1 MKLDFH
7 THGKL
12 AKRLPFSTVYTDWL
26 FGEAKNAG
34 LDALCLTE
42 HFNTLQF
49 DELYGYLS
57 TRSTREGDA
66 MVLENGLRVFPGME
80 TDIAEGGHILSI
92 GPLEAILELNQ
103 RLAPHKAPG
112 NFLPFAQLRDLFD
125 QYPVVVGG
133 AHPYR
138 EGGHIPQLPREQLA
152 RLDFLDL
159 NGKDLA
165 TNRQQAEQRTY
176 GLGQQLGIPVVSG
189 SDTHQAVQYGCVWT
203 EFQRECSTAAELLQ
217 EMQAGRYAITVSESA
232 AEKVKTA
239 SLLKRALKEIH
250 ALGGDYVAVLTG
262 PEKDQEHG
270 PSYGERIA
278 VQHKAVVVEYAPKAG
293 AMAEALESAANE
305 MALQGWELVSSTV
318 TPAAKGILLFRK
330 RGSE

>member
-66 MVLENGLRVFPGME
+66 LVLENGLRVFPGME

-112 NFLPFAQLRDLFD
+112 NFLPFARLRDLFD

-203 EFQRECSTAAELLQ
+203 EFQRDCSTAAELLQ

-270 PSYGERIA
+270 PSYAERIA
-278 VQHKAVVVEYAPKAG
+278 VHHKAVVVEYAPKAG
-293 AMAEALESAANE
+293 AMAEALETAANE